1 MVVQTSCNQVV
12 GNADGVHIAG
22 EVQIDV
28 LHRYDLCVAATSRA
42 ALNAEYRTE
51 RWFAQRREN
60 ILTQLVQRIRQSDS
74 CRRLALARRGRRDRS
89 HQHQLAVRHVSL
101 VL

>member
-1 MVVQTSCNQVV
+1 MIVQTGCNQIV
-12 GNADGVHIAG
+12 GNADRVHIAG